1 VDCDAKGTG
10 VTGILR
16 TAPIHGS
23 HPAGARGWTA
33 RSAPGKM
40 PEAQGW
46 AASGS
51 PMIQLYDTTLRD
63 GSQGEGVSFT
73 VQDKLRIA
81 RRLDEMGI
89 HYIEG
94 GWPGSNPKD
103 IAFFEAARDL
113 RLTHAKLCAFGS
125 TRRKAMRAAED
136 PLVLQLAESGAPVVT
151 IFGKSWLLHVHE
163 VLSATA
169 DENLEMIRD
178 TVAFLKSRDLEVVYD
193 AEHFF
198 DGYAEDPEYALRTL
212 EAAQAGG
219 AGIAVLC
226 DTNGGAMP
234 WEIAAATR
242 AAGARLRIPV
252 GIHTHNDCELGVANT
267 IAGVQAGAVQVQ
279 GTINGL
285 GERTGNAN
293 LTSIIPVLKLKMGLD
308 CISDE
313 QLRRLADTA
322 AFVDELANLA
332 PNEHQPWIGR
342 SAFAHKA
349 GTHAD
354 AVRKNPRT
362 CEHID
367 PTLVGNHRRILVSEL
382 SGGSTVVWK
391 AEEAGLELDKKDP
404 ATRRILEKVARLESE
419 GWVFEGAEA
428 SFELLVQ
435 KETGGYQKAFDLISF
450 RVLVVRRGQDQEAIT
465 EATLKVSVNGEERL
479 TVAEGDGP
487 VNALDAALRKSLLHF
502 YPELEAM
509 RLTDYKV
516 RVVDVKEGTAAK
528 VRVLVESADE
538 HGSWSTIG
546 VSTNIIEASW
556 LALADSVEYAPLKR
570 RGGA

>member
-1 VDCDAKGTG
+1 
-10 VTGILR
+10 
-16 TAPIHGS
+16 
-23 HPAGARGWTA
+23 
-33 RSAPGKM
+33 
-40 PEAQGW
+40 
-46 AASGS
+46 
-51 PMIQLYDTTLRD
+51 MIQLYDTTLRD

-81 RRLDEMGI
+81 RRLDEIGI

-113 RLTHAKLCAFGS
+113 QLSQAKLCAFGS
-125 TRRKAMRAAED
+125 TRRKGMRAADD
-136 PLVLQLAESGAPVVT
+136 PLVIQLAESGAPVVT
-151 IFGKSWLLHVHE
+151 IFGKSWLLHVRE
-163 VLSATA
+163 VLNATP

-178 TVAFLKSRDLEVVYD
+178 TVAFLRSRGLEVVYD

-198 DGYAEDPEYALRTL
+198 DGYRDDPAYALACL

-219 AGIAVLC
+219 AGVLVLC

-234 WEIAAATR
+234 WEIAAGT
-242 AAGARLRIPV
+242 AAMREALQAPI
-252 GIHTHNDCELGVANT
+252 GIHTHNDCEMGVANA
-267 IAGVQAGAVQVQ
+267 IAGIRAGAVHVQ

-293 LTSIIPVLKLKMGLD
+293 LTSIIPILKLKMGLD
-308 CISDE
+308 CLTDA
-313 QLRRLADTA
+313 QLQRLTDTA
-322 AFVDELANLA
+322 AFVDELANLP
-332 PNEHQPWIGR
+332 PNEHQPWVGR

-362 CEHID
+362 CEHIE
-367 PTLVGNHRRILVSEL
+367 PSLIGNQRRILVSEL

-404 ATRRILEKVARLESE
+404 ATRRILEQVARLESE

-428 SFELLVQ
+428 SFELLVK
-435 KETGGYQKAFDLISF
+435 KETGAFREAFELVSF
-450 RVLVVRRGQDQEAIT
+450 RVLVVRRGDDEQALT
-465 EATLKVSVNGEERL
+465 EATLKVAVNGKVVL

-487 VNALDAALRKSLLHF
+487 VNALDGALRQALLHF
-502 YPELEAM
+502 YPELEGM

-556 LALADSVEYAPLKR
+556 LALADSVEYALLR
-570 RGGA
+570 HAARAAA